1 MKVFLTRTFFKPAL
15 IVLSILF
22 GFAFLL
28 FLGLTIA
35 FYHVFL
41 LILTLAIVVA
51 YGVCV
56 LLAFL
61 FSKSEKY
68 YLREIEGGLEIR
80 YPKLNNNRGSIKMPY
95 KALVG
100 FEFFHIKS
108 KNAWLNLAEYCIVPD
123 CVYVTYINPR
133 GRKVTELMGYITQ
146 ADVEALAQRYN
157 VNVTI
162 N

>member
-41 LILTLAIVVA
+41 LILTLAIVAA

-100 FEFFHIKS
+100 FEFFPIKS

-157 VNVTI
+157 VSVTI

>member
-1 MKVFLTRTFFKPAL
+1 MQVFLTRTFFKPAL

-41 LILTLAIVVA
+41 LILTLAIVMA

-56 LLAFL
+56 SLAFL

-80 YPKLNNNRGSIKMPY
+80 YPKLNRNRGSIKMPY
-95 KALVG
+95 KALIG
-100 FEFFHIKS
+100 FEFFPIKS
-108 KNAWLNLAEYCIVPD
+108 KNAWLNLVEYCIVPD
-123 CVYVTYINPR
+123 CVYITYINPR

-157 VNVTI
+157 VSVTI